1 MKFSAHRSLRL
12 LLAAAFLTGGMS
24 AMALPLLAQTAQ
36 IGDQIKNTFYGT
48 FEDSKGSKVDF
59 NGKPYE
65 STSNEV
71 VLKVVEVAGL
81 TVKAQAPSKSN
92 PDGGETVD
100 ACFVITNVGN
110 DPTRVFIP
118 GKAQLVNPPGG
129 TSKDSFSTGTLQI
142 LEFNGVA
149 LATPINVPANGEETG
164 KIAGLAGS
172 GSLEA
177 GKTIKVCAKVTAISG
192 VAKKNDSV
200 VVTLGNTGATND
212 QQNLPYTPDA
222 NSIYT
227 LDNPDG
233 TANEAAGAPV
243 NGEREAMDSSQVI
256 VVGAQLQSFATI
268 LLARDYSNGGTPGNI
283 TDDRITYNLAARI
296 EKTAPAGITGVV
308 PTDLHPTAIQ
318 LDGSGV
324 TRVLIADAIPDG
336 TQLSATLPQ
345 VSTNGTWKT
354 VYTTSSLAI
363 PFNEAAWVST
373 PPPLDQVTRIGYVS
387 DQLVPVGESV
397 TGFSFEVQ
405 PKATFAGGRVVNIAQ
420 LIGQSQPGAIVP
432 GTPTQLV
439 YDESGDQDPN
449 DGLGVANPDPKSA
462 GGTSE
467 ALGGIMA
474 RGADLALDG
483 VDPGKG
489 KNPLAADTNQ
499 GVNTGT
505 TAGTKVAGGE
515 TVAQV
520 IAVAPINGPQA
531 QAGAT
536 GPNNTEDD
544 FTNLVMP
551 TPNDFD
557 PTQML
562 TDAQTPPVT
571 FTNTV
576 QNTGPIPQDI
586 ALQPVTPTV
595 LTALPDGTK
604 VTITDPL
611 SGNSAIYLYSAATG
625 FTFSTG
631 QGTSATAPVTL
642 KLGTGAANTGNYTVT
657 VDLPQAKPVQDYPVP
672 IFAFVDQG
680 PVGLDDGDP
689 GNLTIDRIYTGYI
702 RVSKEARILEA
713 DGIEV
718 VGFTT
723 DQARLS
729 EATKVDRL
737 VEYRLTYTNMST
749 DPIKGKGNVSL
760 PATAFVIRD
769 DGTEAPNNWFTTT
782 KDIEYPAKGVGS
794 AVSTYGNIT
803 VTANSSASDSPT
815 DIQTYTV
822 TIDNL
827 NPGES
832 GMLTFR
838 RQIRQ

>member
-1 MKFSAHRSLRL
+1 MKFSSHRSLRL

-81 TVKAQAPSKSN
+81 TVKAQAPSKVN

-118 GKAQLVNPPGG
+118 GQAQLVNPPGG
-129 TSKDSFSTGTLQI
+129 TSKDSFTTGTLQI

-149 LATPINVPANGEETG
+149 LATPITVPANGEETG
-164 KIAGLAGS
+164 KIAGLAGA

-192 VAKKNDSV
+192 VAKKSDSV

-212 QQNLPYTPDA
+212 QQNIPYTPDA
-222 NSIYT
+222 NSVYT
-227 LDNPDG
+227 LDNPDA

-268 LLARDYSNGGTPGNI
+268 LLARDYSNGGTPGNVS
-283 TDDRITYNLAARI
+283 DDRIVYKLGARV

-308 PTDLHPTAIQ
+308 PTDLHPTALQ
-318 LDGSGV
+318 LDGAAV
-324 TRVLIADAIPDG
+324 NRVLIADAIPDG
-336 TQLSATLPQ
+336 TQLTATPVQLP
-345 VSTNGTWKT
+345 TTGNWRA
-354 VYTTSSLAI
+354 VYTTSNLAI
-363 PFNEAAWVST
+363 PFSEAAWVTT

-387 DQLVPVGESV
+387 DQLIPVGDSV
-397 TGFSFEVQ
+397 TGFCFEVQ
-405 PKATFAGGRVVNIAQ
+405 PKATFTGGRVVNIAQ
-420 LIGQSQPGAIVP
+420 LLGQSQPGAIVP

-449 DGLGVANPDPKSA
+449 NGLGVANPDPKTA
-462 GGTSE
+462 GGTAE

-474 RGADLALDG
+474 RAADLLLDG

-499 GVNTGT
+499 GVNAGT
-505 TAGTKVAGGE
+505 TAGSKAAGGE

-520 IAVAPINGPQA
+520 IAVAPINGPQD
-531 QAGAT
+531 QAGAK
-536 GPNNTEDD
+536 GPSGTEDD
-544 FTNLVMP
+544 FTSLIAPPPDGV
-551 TPNDFD
+551 D

-562 TDAQTPPVT
+562 TDAQTPPVV

-576 QNTGPIPQDI
+576 QNTSPIPQDI
-586 ALQPVTPTV
+586 ALQPMTPTV
-595 LTALPDGTK
+595 PTALPDGTK
-604 VTITDPL
+604 VTITDPI
-611 SGNSAIYLYSAATG
+611 SGNSATYLYSSTTG
-625 FTFSTG
+625 FTFSSG

-642 KLGTGAANTGNYTVT
+642 KLGIGGASTGSYTVT
-657 VDLPQAKPVQDYPVP
+657 VDLPQAKPVQEYPVP

-680 PVGLDDGDP
+680 PAGLDDGDP
-689 GNLTIDRIYTGYI
+689 GNLTIDRLYTGYI

-713 DGIEV
+713 DGTEV
-718 VGFTT
+718 LGFTT
-723 DQARLS
+723 DSAKLT

-737 VEYRLTYTNMST
+737 VEYRLTYTNIST
-749 DPIKGKGNVSL
+749 DPIKGKGNVLL
-760 PATAFVIRD
+760 PAAAFEIRD

-782 KDIEYPAKGVGS
+782 KDIDYPAKGVGS

-803 VTANSSASDSPT
+803 VTANSSASGSPA

-822 TIDNL
+822 KIDAL

-832 GMLTFR
+832 GTLTFR